1 MVLSFL
7 VAALLWT
14 RPRLGGATARVVRT
28 GGWLPALRLVV
39 LLLSL
44 YLVGNAL
51 FGPRG
56 TENPAAHALFVW
68 LWVGLVPLSVLFG
81 PVWRAVSPLRT
92 LFRLLRLPRAG
103 LRPGAGLGVWPGV
116 LWLLMF
122 VWFELVAPRR
132 TDPVV
137 IGCCLLGYGIVQLG
151 MAVVRGEEWFARGD
165 CFELYS
171 EFAGRLSPLRWRVPL
186 SGLAAPFRTGLPTP
200 PSSAGAPPADCPA
213 PPSSID
219 PSSAV
224 APVSPSSVGG
234 SSAVAPVSP
243 SSVGDSPAA
252 APVLSSLVGGSSAA
266 GAVLSSPV
274 GGSSADC
281 PVPPSPIDPS
291 PAARLAS
298 PSSVGNFPAGL
309 PVSPSSGAAVP
320 ALAGS
325 AVTGAG
331 LAAFVAV
338 WWGSTIFD
346 SASGSPAWAG
356 FVQQAG
362 HPALYATAA
371 LVLVCLGVL
380 VAVRKIAGDLDVAAS
395 LIPIA
400 AGYTLAHYLSLL
412 IVEAPRGFLLLIQG
426 WGLVPGASWN
436 VVTVPAVIAGAQV
449 ALILLGHV
457 LGVIVAHD
465 AALAATAPPAAV
477 TSKAVGV
484 VSEGVSVVPA
494 AVASGAV
501 GVVSGGVSVVP
512 AAVAS
517 GAVGVV
523 SGGVSVVPAA
533 VASGAVGVVSGGV
546 SVVPAAVASGAVGA
560 VSERKPAISV
570 LATLAGEFPLVLFMI
585 GCTWAGLFLLFV
597 R

>member
-151 MAVVRGEEWFARGD
+151 MAVLRGEEWFARGD

-171 EFAGRLSPLRWRVPL
+171 ELAGRLSPLRWRVPL
-186 SGLAAPFRTGLPTP
+186 SGLAAPFRAGLPNP
-200 PSSAGAPPADCPA
+200 PSSVGAPPADCPA
-213 PPSSID
+213 PPSPID
-219 PSSAV
+219 PSSAA

-234 SSAVAPVSP
+234 SS
-243 SSVGDSPAA
+243 AA

-266 GAVLSSPV
+266 GAVVSSPV

-281 PVPPSPIDPS
+281 PVPASPIDS
-291 PAARLAS
+291 SLAARLAS

-309 PVSPSSGAAVP
+309 RVSPSSGAAVP

-325 AVTGAG
+325 AVAGAG

-356 FVQQAG
+356 FVQRAG

-426 WGLVPGASWN
+426 WGLAPGASWN

-465 AALAATAPPAAV
+465 AALAATAPPTAV

-484 VSEGVSVVPA
+484 VSGGVSVVPA
-494 AVASGAV
+494 AVTSGAV

-512 AAVAS
+512 AAVTS
-517 GAVGVV
+517 EAVGVV

-533 VASGAVGVVSGGV
+533 VTSEAVGVVSD
-546 SVVPAAVASGAVGA
+546 
-560 VSERKPAISV
+560 RKPAIPV